1 MRDNPRGIESL
12 IRRAVTGTRRAG
24 WITRGLGLVAVVGA
38 GLIVGTHL
46 SGVARASPP
55 AVNTMPVA
63 KAALFSQ
70 QNAALAKAKQH
81 PFPKTN
87 PADYKPPASA
97 TPAPR
102 MVGIVVTEQSPL
114 PGMQFLP
121 NHVWTAPL
129 KGGTWVEVWTGEQ
142 EIPKVEGAV
151 YVMTFVR
158 AATGQFSNHTCRV
171 VRRADFGVNVV
182 PGQLVGHDA
191 ATGHECWSI
200 PLLQCHDGHIH
211 HSLVM
216 MNEVGPP
223 FAQRG

>member
-12 IRRAVTGTRRAG
+12 IRRAVTGTHRAG

-46 SGVARASPP
+46 SGVARASSP

-87 PADYKPPASA
+87 PADFKPPASA
-97 TPAPR
+97 TPAAPT
-102 MVGIVVTEQSPL
+102 VGLIVTEQSPL
-114 PGMQFLP
+114 PAMQFLP
-121 NHVWTAPL
+121 NHMWTVPL
-129 KGGTWVEVWTGEQ
+129 KGKTWVEVWTGEQ
-142 EIPKVEGAV
+142 EIPKVQAAV

-158 AATGQFSNHTCRV
+158 VANGQFRDTLVGLFLAPTSASTLVPVGWSGTTLRLNTTSGQSLSFNAATDTFSGT
-171 VRRADFGVNVV
+171 
-182 PGQLVGHDA
+182 
-191 ATGHECWSI
+191 
-200 PLLQCHDGHIH
+200 
-211 HSLVM
+211 
-216 MNEVGPP
+216 
-223 FAQRG
+223 

>member
-1 MRDNPRGIESL
+1 MRANPRGIESL
-12 IRRAVTGTRRAG
+12 IRRAVTGTHRAG

-46 SGVARASPP
+46 SGVARASSP

-97 TPAPR
+97 TPAPP
-102 MVGIVVTEQSPL
+102 MVGIVATEQSPL

-121 NHVWTAPL
+121 NHVWTASL

-158 AATGQFSNHTCRV
+158 AATGQFSDT
-171 VRRADFGVNVV
+171 
-182 PGQLVGHDA
+182 LVGLFVAPTSASTLLPVNWSGTTLQLDTSA
-191 ATGHECWSI
+191 GQSLSFNATTDTFTI
-200 PLLQCHDGHIH
+200 P
-211 HSLVM
+211 
-216 MNEVGPP
+216 
-223 FAQRG
+223 